1 MAPGSQLGFRDFV
14 DGRFFLS
21 SWSQKESYRA
31 FQESYFGVK
40 EMKIELLLVVHL
52 NN

>member
-1 MAPGSQLGFRDFV
+1 MARASQLGFRDLADV
-14 DGRFFLS
+14 RFFLS

-40 EMKIELLLVVHL
+40 QMEIELLVGRFE
-52 NN
+52 